1 MRPEIKE
8 KPRVGIP
15 WRTLAE
21 EQAGNRRKLDYYFDA
36 VRKAGGEPEEISLL
50 AGEAALAAQVAELNG
65 FILPGSAADVQPERF
80 GQKRHPRTNPA
91 DTAREAADSSI
102 LRHALETG
110 KPVLGIC
117 FGCQMLNVYLGGS
130 LVQDIR
136 SKQPGALA
144 HGATDLPDAAAQ
156 GDLRHR
162 ARLEPGSR
170 LAELA
175 GRAETTVN
183 SSHHQA
189 IERPGEKLRV
199 TAISPE
205 DGVIEGVERIS
216 GNEWII
222 GVQWHPERMAG
233 DAFAE
238 RLFGEFI
245 RAAMTAASR
254 EAGTRETR
262 ESQAEVSGTNRR

>member
-21 EQAGNRRKLDYYFDA
+21 EQARNRRKLEYYFDA

-50 AGEAALAAQVAELNG
+50 AGEAALAAQVAELDG
-65 FILPGSAADVQPERF
+65 FILPGSPADVQPERF
-80 GQKRHPRTNPA
+80 GQKRHPRTNAA
-91 DTAREAADSSI
+91 DTAREAADSAI
-102 LRHALETG
+102 LKHALETG

-136 SKQPGALA
+136 SEQPGALA
-144 HGATDLPDAAAQ
+144 HGVTDLPVAATQ

-175 GRAETTVN
+175 GRDETTVN

-189 IERPGEKLRV
+189 IERPGEGLKV

-205 DGVIEGVERIS
+205 DGVIEGVERIDTDR
-216 GNEWII
+216 WVV

-238 RLFGEFI
+238 RLFEGFVG
-245 RAAMTAASR
+245 AARVAAFR
-254 EAGTRETR
+254 EADAQEI
-262 ESQAEVSGTNRR
+262 AEGRK